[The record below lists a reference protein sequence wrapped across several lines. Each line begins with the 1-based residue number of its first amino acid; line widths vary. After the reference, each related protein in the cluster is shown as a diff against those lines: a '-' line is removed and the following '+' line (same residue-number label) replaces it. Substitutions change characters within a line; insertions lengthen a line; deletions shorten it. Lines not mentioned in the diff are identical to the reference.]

1 MYRNMAKIDLYAK
14 DWCDLVFEG
23 RNKAYGAYQLRAK
36 AGDRTTKAI
45 IAVMI
50 FVAAA
55 VFLPMLIKSV
65 IPKKADTSVTTVT
78 NLSKLEEA
86 KVKDKHI
93 IKKVEPQKVEPQRI
107 KSSIKFT
114 APKITRDE
122 DVAEEDEMKTQKELG
137 ASKLT
142 ISIADVKGN
151 DDVHGKDIADIKEVI
166 TSKPD
171 EDTKVFDFVEQ
182 PPVFSQGGDAGLLRW
197 INDHLRYPSV
207 ALENGTEGTV
217 MLRFVVTSNGT
228 VGDVQVLKSVD
239 TYLDREAVRV
249 IRELPKFS
257 PGRQQGKPVN
267 VWFQIPV
274 RFHIE

>member
-1 MYRNMAKIDLYAK
+1 
-14 DWCDLVFEG
+14 
-23 RNKAYGAYQLRAK
+23 
-36 AGDRTTKAI
+36 
-45 IAVMI
+45 
-50 FVAAA
+50 
-55 VFLPMLIKSV
+55 
-65 IPKKADTSVTTVT
+65 
-78 NLSKLEEA
+78 
-86 KVKDKHI
+86 
-93 IKKVEPQKVEPQRI
+93 
-107 KSSIKFT
+107 
-114 APKITRDE
+114 
-122 DVAEEDEMKTQKELG
+122 MKTQKELG

-197 INDHLRYPSV
+197 INEHLRYPSV

-217 MLRFVVTSNGT
+217 MLRFVVTSSGT